1 MDFEYLNNYE
11 SSLLRNMMSVASVDT
26 LLETEDLTH
35 LWDRIAPE
43 YMVDAVPNV
52 AKYPLVSIAWAGY
65 VGMAFAHLWDKDVHL
80 LDDVDGLSVYARL
93 RSARGFD
100 EMDEHIVED
109 VLGFLLSSPTASRI
123 EESMR
128 TLSQV
133 GLDAIRHEAIEPQT
147 EMAFHVYAR
156 TVRTMFR
163 IGVSVELARLKYHLT
178 RVK

>member
-1 MDFEYLNNYE
+1 MDFEFLNQYE
-11 SSLLRNMMSVASVDT
+11 STLLQNMMRAASVET
-26 LLETEDLTH
+26 LLETDDLTK

-43 YMVDAVPNV
+43 YMVDAVPNI
-52 AKYPLVSIAWAGY
+52 AQYPLVSIAWAGY

-100 EMDEHIVED
+100 EMDEHVVED
-109 VLGFLLSSPTASRI
+109 VLGFLLTSSTALRIDDTMRSLSR
-123 EESMR
+123 
-128 TLSQV
+128 L
-133 GLDAIRHEAIEPQT
+133 GLDSIRHEAIESQT

-163 IGVSVELARLKYHLT
+163 LGVSLELARLKYYLT
-178 RVK
+178 QVQ